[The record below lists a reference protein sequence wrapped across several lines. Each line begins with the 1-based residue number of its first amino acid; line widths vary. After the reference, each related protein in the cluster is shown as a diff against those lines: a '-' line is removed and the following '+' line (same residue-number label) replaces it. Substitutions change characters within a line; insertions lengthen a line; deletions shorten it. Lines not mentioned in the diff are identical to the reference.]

1 MTGVQTCALP
11 ILKLTLKM
19 KARVWTMN
27 IANKLTV
34 FRLLLIPII
43 VVIMSIYKTDN
54 LLPAVIFIL
63 AAITDTLDGKLARK
77 YDMVT
82 DFGKF
87 MDSLAD
93 KMMTCAVLVMLMDLQ
108 KIPAWSVIIII
119 MREFGIMGFRVIAA
133 SKGKVIAASFFGKL
147 KTTFQFLA
155 VILFLLNNKIIYE
168 FPIRIDMI
176 VFYVAV
182 FFTVLSFIDYFIKNI
197 NVLDLKNI

>member
-1 MTGVQTCALP
+1 
-11 ILKLTLKM
+11 
-19 KARVWTMN
+19 MN

-87 MDSLAD
+87 MDD
-93 KMMTCAVLVMLMDLQ
+93 YGDRK
-108 KIPAWSVIIII
+108 SV
-119 MREFGIMGFRVIAA
+119 V
-133 SKGKVIAASFFGKL
+133 
-147 KTTFQFLA
+147 
-155 VILFLLNNKIIYE
+155 
-168 FPIRIDMI
+168 
-176 VFYVAV
+176 
-182 FFTVLSFIDYFIKNI
+182 
-197 NVLDLKNI
+197 

>member
-1 MTGVQTCALP
+1 
-11 ILKLTLKM
+11 
-19 KARVWTMN
+19 MN

-54 LLPAVIFIL
+54 LLPAAIFIL

-87 MDSLAD
+87 MDPLAD

-155 VILFLLNNKIIYE
+155 IILFLLNNKIIYE

>member
-1 MTGVQTCALP
+1 
-11 ILKLTLKM
+11 
-19 KARVWTMN
+19 MN

-87 MDSLAD
+87 MDPLAD
-93 KMMTCAVLVMLMDLQ
+93 KMMTCAVLVKCQ
-108 KIPAWSVIIII
+108 TCAQ
-119 MREFGIMGFRVIAA
+119 G
-133 SKGKVIAASFFGKL
+133 
-147 KTTFQFLA
+147 
-155 VILFLLNNKIIYE
+155 
-168 FPIRIDMI
+168 
-176 VFYVAV
+176 
-182 FFTVLSFIDYFIKNI
+182 
-197 NVLDLKNI
+197 

>member
-1 MTGVQTCALP
+1 
-11 ILKLTLKM
+11 
-19 KARVWTMN
+19 
-27 IANKLTV
+27 
-34 FRLLLIPII
+34 
-43 VVIMSIYKTDN
+43 
-54 LLPAVIFIL
+54 
-63 AAITDTLDGKLARK
+63 
-77 YDMVT
+77 
-82 DFGKF
+82 
-87 MDSLAD
+87 
-93 KMMTCAVLVMLMDLQ
+93 
-108 KIPAWSVIIII
+108 
-119 MREFGIMGFRVIAA
+119 MGFRVIAA